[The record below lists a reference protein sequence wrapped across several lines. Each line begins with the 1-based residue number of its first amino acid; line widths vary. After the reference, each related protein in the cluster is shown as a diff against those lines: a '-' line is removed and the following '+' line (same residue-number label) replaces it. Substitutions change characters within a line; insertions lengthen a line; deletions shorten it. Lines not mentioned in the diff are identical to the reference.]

1 MKFLRQ
7 INTSAALI
15 VLICFFLP
23 WVQVS
28 CAGARDSLSGFDL
41 SREGPD
47 LLWFIPM
54 LMGALVVAA
63 VVRFKQEE
71 NRAIVFA
78 RTTCGLLSAF
88 LMNRERLRVHDHA
101 GLITAQLTGWF
112 WLGFISTLVVT
123 ISGIAM
129 LFRRQQ
135 NQSQN

>member
-1 MKFLRQ
+1 
-7 INTSAALI
+7 
-15 VLICFFLP
+15 
-23 WVQVS
+23 
-28 CAGARDSLSGFDL
+28 LSGFDL

-71 NRAIVFA
+71 NKTIVFA
-78 RTTCGLLSAF
+78 RTMCGVFSAL

-101 GLITAQLTGWF
+101 GLIQAQLTGWF
-112 WLGFISTLVVT
+112 WLGFISTLVVAS
-123 ISGIAM
+123 SGIAM
-129 LFRRQQ
+129 LLKRQQ